1 MPEHAEITSA
11 RAMRRTEEGKPLV
24 LNVVHKAEQNIV
36 NRTSED
42 KVCLCPSASG

>member
-1 MPEHAEITSA
+1 MATC
-11 RAMRRTEEGKPLV
+11 RTEEGKPLV

-42 KVCLCPSASG
+42 KVHLSLLQQTHI